1 MISAEEAVKLTPS
14 DNLDDAML
22 IIENFIKDAASS
34 GRRCVIVDGSN
45 INNFHWIKY
54 SIMRELSSSGYRSDL
69 VGYSELRIYW

>member
-54 SIMRELSSSGYRSDL
+54 SIMRELSSNGYRSEL
-69 VGYSELRIYW
+69 RGYHDLRIYW